1 MMEEHWQRLFAL
13 KDHVGLLGDT
23 GRRLGSLKDLL
34 SMSGDDEMGEFG
46 GDSPLHIAVMGRDYD
61 TVQQLLENNAN
72 VNSQNLRGRT
82 PLFTACCS
90 SNVRAVEMLL
100 AAGADPG
107 IATKLDFNCLHISCR
122 EGFAGFV

>member
-1 MMEEHWQRLFAL
+1 MYSTLCAYHHHHQF
-13 KDHVGLLGDT
+13 
-23 GRRLGSLKDLL
+23 
-34 SMSGDDEMGEFG
+34 
-46 GDSPLHIAVMGRDYD
+46 P
-61 TVQQLLENNAN
+61 
-72 VNSQNLRGRT
+72 QNLRGRT